1 MRFREGAGWLFAAS
15 AMAMICGGAAAQSP
29 GEFFAGKTVNIVV
42 GHEAGTGFD
51 VYSRVIV
58 RHMPRHLPGTPS
70 MIVQNMPGA
79 SGIQSANWM
88 YNIAPKDGTVMATFS
103 QNVPLEP
110 LFGNERAKFEPSR
123 FIWVGNAEQSISVCG
138 VSTNSGVS
146 TFEELLKKPTIFGA
160 TGPTGP
166 LVKAARAI
174 KNLTGAPMQ
183 IVTGYKGSASVR
195 AAMLNGEVVGIC
207 GLPWTTIKSFW
218 RPELEAGTFK
228 AVLQLSGEYSPEIGK
243 IPHVNQL
250 AKTEEDKA
258 LLNLLF
264 GVQVLGRSYVMPP
277 GVPADRVR
285 VIRDAFMAT
294 MKDPKFLEEAKKGGL
309 DILPLEGEKV
319 AALWDEFAR
328 VPKEVVERAREI
340 TSK

>member
-1 MRFREGAGWLFAAS
+1 MGIRRYRLALLAGGLA
-15 AMAMICGGAAAQSP
+15 CAAATAHAQTPS
-29 GEFFAGKTVNIVV
+29 EFFAGKTINVVV

-58 RHMPRHLPGTPS
+58 RHMPRHIPGAPA

-79 SGIQSANWM
+79 SGIQSANWL

-110 LFGNERAKFEPSR
+110 LFGNDRAKFEPSR
-123 FIWVGNAEQSISVCG
+123 LIWIGNAEQSISVCG
-138 VSTNSGVS
+138 VTTSAGIAN
-146 TFEELLKKPTIFGA
+146 FDELIKKPSIFGA

-195 AAMLNGEVVGIC
+195 AAMLNGEVAGIC

-218 RPELEAGTFK
+218 RADLDAGTFK
-228 AVLQLSGEYSPEIGK
+228 AILQLSGEPSTEIGAV
-243 IPHVNQL
+243 PHVRDL
-250 AKTEEDKA
+250 ARNDDDRA

-264 GVQVLGRSYVMPP
+264 GVQVLGRAYTMPP
-277 GVPADRVR
+277 GVPADRVKAMR
-285 VIRDAFMAT
+285 EAFMAT
-294 MKDPKFLEEAKKGGL
+294 MRDPKFLDEAKKGGL

-328 VPKEVVERAREI
+328 APKEVVQRARAI